1 MRLIVK
7 RDGST
12 VACDTKKITRAV
24 ALAFRDAKRAGI
36 GVNCEAPSFSSFVSW
51 LRQNEPGT
59 SLGDKEGRFS
69 QILQDTFNGDKI
81 PSPQQMRRLHRGLA
95 AAGIDTAKNGFL
107 KMLDA
112 AQACGPLGA
121 VNPV

>member
-12 VACDTKKITRAV
+12 VAFDSKKITRAV
-24 ALAFRDAKRAGI
+24 ALAFRDAKRAAI

-69 QILQDTFNGDKI
+69 EILEDTFNGEKI
-81 PSPQQMRRLHRGLA
+81 PTPQQMRGCTEAWPQQALTLQKMAFSKCSTQRKPVRSGL
-95 AAGIDTAKNGFL
+95 
-107 KMLDA
+107 
-112 AQACGPLGA
+112 P
-121 VNPV
+121 